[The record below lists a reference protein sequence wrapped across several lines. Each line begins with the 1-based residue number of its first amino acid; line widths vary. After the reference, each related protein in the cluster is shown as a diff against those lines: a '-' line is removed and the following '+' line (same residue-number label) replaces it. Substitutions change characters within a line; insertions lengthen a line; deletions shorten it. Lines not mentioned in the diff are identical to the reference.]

1 MVDPAKETT
10 ALKVICLMYI
20 VSKETKS
27 IQDSEA
33 DTTSS
38 GRNPSSVDI
47 QTLIHRNEP
56 NRPHISSVIKFSKS
70 VETKSTESANLPSAT
85 RQSYLR
91 VYSRFPSSS
100 FRSIPF
106 RVPTSAS
113 AAPVKGLLRLVAQA
127 RNPFFWLLSSFFHE
141 PGFLRNIKGLGEK
154 SARFTPSGATKFPHP
169 GTPLS
174 YIWGYPQSYPQNPVN
189 PAKGTRLKPADS
201 AASAA
206 ISAPTGPESR
216 PDKPAVRSEIPC

>member
-47 QTLIHRNEP
+47 QTLIHRHEP
-56 NRPHISSVIKFSKS
+56 NRPHISSDTNFSKS
-70 VETKSTESANLPSAT
+70 VEAKPTGSAKLPSAT

-91 VYSRFPSSS
+91 YFLPPHNPEHQPRH
-100 FRSIPF
+100 
-106 RVPTSAS
+106 VPRPNNTSAP
-113 AAPVKGLLRLVAQA
+113 PVKGLLRL
-127 RNPFFWLLSSFFHE
+127 RPKSRKRFFSQNCNF
-141 PGFLRNIKGLGEK
+141 I
-154 SARFTPSGATKFPHP
+154 RFTVYFFGKPSF
-169 GTPLS
+169 
-174 YIWGYPQSYPQNPVN
+174 Q
-189 PAKGTRLKPADS
+189 
-201 AASAA
+201 ASD
-206 ISAPTGPESR
+206 IRHLLTLQ
-216 PDKPAVRSEIPC
+216 